1 VVIGLAVLLVLG
13 TAFAVVRIELDGPRL
28 GAKIASFLNKGRR
41 GRIEIDSIE
50 WPASGLKAAITGGW
64 VPVQLRGLRVWD
76 DCALADSNADPEE
89 LRTRDPNQDCTPD
102 DKPDPDPASKRKP
115 RKLLLRTD
123 LLTAEIDVHAVMF
136 GNHDIVLRHVVMHG
150 GEALIEQT
158 REPQPLH
165 AYNKTIVSLVTAFYP
180 RLKAGFR
187 AGIYADQA
195 PPVFDLR
202 DIHLEHVNL
211 TVHVAPYTK
220 DAANI
225 GFGMA
230 AHIEDVNVDADAQPK
245 NDAYLYMDGR
255 DPLVQKFYFR
265 LSANGKHGVVRILD
279 EGPRSSFRIS
289 GEGGLADAWGKGR
302 NAKYQIEL
310 ASIDLKRLAQLPL
323 NWSHLDKKRGYD
335 YVANTLEV
343 DGTIRTLPCNAAPDA
358 KDGAE
363 LHVTGGLANYWDR
376 PYDGKWDFK
385 LEANNLGPTVRTCI
399 KSTVGGEHMGGTVA
413 ISGPFIALPRVDV
426 DMHDVDL
433 DIPLSKKEE
442 PIRLTLDEVHAGID
456 LVNDEGYIDQS
467 KARERE
473 GKEGEVM
480 LSARFGL
487 KPYHATASVDILKP
501 LDIGRFL
508 PARVVK
514 GVGPLLTGKLSVDG
528 DLETGFK
535 IYDFSVGLGPSSY
548 ERRVLV
554 SASPRENAQVFATD
568 YFEHIR
574 LQRIHFE
581 GGQSH
586 ATINGRIDYGP
597 DPNDPTKPLD
607 WQYGI
612 TIDGVYP
619 DADRWLKLFGLPAFI
634 QKASGAQVVITGRGN
649 KPTITVDAALQ
660 GVPCLGTVQGRS
672 TTQAGVTSLRISSGG
687 LGGTLTGDGV
697 INTQGAQA
705 VIEKLHLTGTK
716 LEAAKLCGLNG
727 VASGT
732 IDNAELD
739 LKGTIDPKR
748 AAIDWAALAK
758 IYASS
763 QHATVLGDRYSDI
776 AVCINRTDAD
786 DTKLCRRSANVV
798 TQVGL
803 TDCTNAKAHNGFCAV
818 ARATRDRGGS
828 LDATIANVPALR
840 TKGAPTDAHLGG
852 DIKLDDVPMAVIE
865 PLVGPGTVGGLFSA
879 VLHLSGEPLTAQ
891 RMAPQASGTLD
902 LLRGWVGA
910 AFLGDIKLEILPT
923 TISTPNGLAKGLL
936 VRGGAL
942 ANGLTVSASIGTE
955 TPYPVA
961 VQIAGRRVDVDQFVD
976 LGKKLGVSEP
986 VQAWASGTL
995 TLYTELAPK
1004 SRQSQPEAW
1013 LEVTELEATLDHTS
1027 RDGRHVP
1034 LRFGFRPGSNGLAL
1048 SLRVTPAT
1056 VELACR
1062 DPQSRTGMSPCP
1074 AKLDTPAGVVSI
1086 EGSATPTGMSVKA
1099 IAKQDTGLLDLH
1111 KLAPLLENQLDD
1123 ISGKVALEMA
1133 IKGTMIKPDYDAK
1146 LTVVETAK
1154 LRPTGSDTELQ
1165 IAKDS
1170 EVELVNGTLGFN
1182 SFTVQVKDDR
1192 KEQQGAMHVKGT
1204 LALEGF
1210 RPAVWGVLIDGQI
1223 AGKLL
1228 QVIAPSAIAQASGLA
1243 RIEGDMVLH
1252 GKGLLPQ
1259 IDATITFDPAIASEE
1274 LTGTEGLSLAR
1285 LRPAPL
1291 VFVPRGLRN
1300 EIALENGS
1308 LQIKTEDTG
1317 GHRTYT
1323 LSTNEDPVT
1332 ATIDGEGRLKNVEV
1346 VDFEIRDGKPYKAK
1360 IDLDADNVPFR
1371 IPQTL
1376 DLVLAANDV
1385 ELEYDNDRWL
1395 AHGKSGTAGNVA
1407 IVSGKYLRN
1416 FDLAEA
1422 IKPVPPT
1429 IAPAKPW
1436 WDTYPS
1442 IGNAD
1447 LDLVLD
1453 VRRFSV
1459 EDNIAQIDLT
1469 GSGIAITGSPRDV
1482 RLQGSI
1488 SVQRGDFKIPL
1499 TRARFTRSSG
1509 TIDFAAN
1516 DRAANP
1522 TLSINSEAPEY
1533 TDLSGQ
1539 QHVIS
1544 LAITGTLEQPL
1555 WDLKTNTG
1563 LDKSQTIALLFL
1575 GRNPE
1580 QLRRSLGDSSI
1591 GVVNATAGDQST
1603 NPSGTFGDQ
1612 LVKDLAGDWVSS
1624 LIGSS
1629 LQNVIGLDV
1638 LRFELGFGSVKAH
1651 VEKKV
1656 LENIK
1661 LIGEYE
1667 TTTRGLTYDANL
1679 EIRTPVPLPQ
1689 SFRVLTNSRLSLQG
1703 GVLEK
1708 QYNDPADQ
1716 ALNVGDLQAK
1726 LVYRLFIP

>member
-1 VVIGLAVLLVLG
+1 VVIGLGVLLVLG

-50 WPASGLKAAITGGW
+50 WPTSGLKAAITGGW

-102 DKPDPDPASKRKP
+102 DKPDPDPTSKRKP
-115 RKLLLRTD
+115 RKLLLRTE
-123 LLTAEIDVHAVMF
+123 LLTADIDVHAVMF

-187 AGIYADQA
+187 AGLYADQA

-202 DIHLEHVNL
+202 DIHLEHVNI

-230 AHIEDVNVDADAQPK
+230 ARIEDVNVDADAQPK

-265 LSANGKHGVVRILD
+265 LSATGKHGVVRILD
-279 EGPRSSFRIS
+279 EGPRGSFRVP
-289 GEGGLADAWGKGR
+289 GEGGLTDAWAKGR
-302 NAKYQIEL
+302 NAKYSIEL

-343 DGTIRTLPCNAAPDA
+343 DGTIHTLPCDAAPDA
-358 KDGAE
+358 KEGAE

-399 KSTVGGEHMGGTVA
+399 KSTVGGDHMGGTVA

-467 KARERE
+467 KARERA
-473 GKEGEVM
+473 GAQPGEVM

-508 PARVVK
+508 PARVVQ

-535 IYDFSVGLGPSSY
+535 IYDFNLGLGPSLI
-548 ERRVLV
+548 ERRVSLFTQ
-554 SASPRENAQVFATD
+554 PRENGQVFATD
-568 YFEHIR
+568 YFNHIR

-581 GGQSH
+581 GGLSK
-586 ATINGRIDYGP
+586 ASINGRIDYQ
-597 DPNDPTKPLD
+597 DDD
-607 WQYGI
+607 WNYNVN
-612 TIDGVYP
+612 IDGKYP
-619 DADRWLKLFGLPAFI
+619 DLDRWLKLFGLPAFI
-634 QKASGAQVVITGRGN
+634 QKAEGAQVVITGRGK
-649 KPTITVDAALQ
+649 KPTITVNAALE
-660 GVPCLGTVQGRS
+660 GVPCLGTVQGSS

-687 LGGTLTGDGV
+687 LGGTLSGDGV
-697 INTQGAQA
+697 INTTGAQA

-716 LEAAKLCGLNG
+716 LEAAKVCGLNG
-727 VASGT
+727 VAAGT

-758 IYASS
+758 IYLSS
-763 QHATVLGDRYSDI
+763 QHATVFGDRYSDI
-776 AVCINRTDAD
+776 AVCINRSDAD
-786 DTKLCRRSANVV
+786 DGKLCRRSPNVV
-798 TQVGL
+798 TQTGAL
-803 TDCTNAKAHNGFCAV
+803 DCTNAKAHNGFCAV
-818 ARATRDRGGS
+818 ARATRDKGGS

-840 TKGAPTDAHLGG
+840 TKGAPIDAHLGG
-852 DIKLDDVPMAVIE
+852 DIKLDDVPMSVIE

-879 VLHLSGEPLTAQ
+879 VLHLTGEPLTAQ

-923 TISTPNGLAKGLL
+923 TVSSTTGPVRGLL

-942 ANGLTVSASIGTE
+942 GNGLTVSASIGTE
-955 TPYPVA
+955 APYPVA
-961 VQIAGRRVDVDQFVD
+961 VQIAGRRVDVDQFMD

-995 TLYTELAPK
+995 TLYTELASK
-1004 SRQSQPEAW
+1004 SRLSQPEAW

-1034 LRFGFRPGSNGLAL
+1034 LRFGFRPGSSGLAL

-1086 EGSATPTGMSVKA
+1086 EGSATATGMSVKA
-1099 IAKQDTGLLDLH
+1099 IAKQETGLLDLH
-1111 KLAPLLENQLDD
+1111 KLAPLVENQLDD
-1123 ISGKVALEMA
+1123 ISGKVALELA
-1133 IKGTMIKPDYDAK
+1133 IKGTIIKPDYDAK

-1170 EVELVNGTLGFN
+1170 EVELVNGILGFN

-1210 RPAVWGVLIDGQI
+1210 KPAVWGVLIDGQI

-1228 QVIAPSAIAQASGLA
+1228 QVIAPSSIAQASGLA

-1259 IDATITFDPAIASEE
+1259 IDATITFDPAVATEE
-1274 LTGTEGLSLAR
+1274 LSGNEGLALAQ

-1300 EIALENGS
+1300 EIAFENGS
-1308 LQIKTEDTG
+1308 LHIRTEDAG

-1323 LSTNEDPVT
+1323 LSTRDGEQFDPVT
-1332 ATIDGEGRLKNVEV
+1332 AKIDGEGRFKNVDAYV
-1346 VDFEIRDGKPYKAK
+1346 QIRDGAPYSVKV
-1360 IDLDADNVPFR
+1360 DLDADNVPFR

-1385 ELEYDNDRWL
+1385 ELEYDNDRWR
-1395 AHGKSGTAGNVA
+1395 AHGKSGTAGNIA
-1407 IVSGKYLRN
+1407 IVSGKFLRN

-1436 WDTYPS
+1436 WVVYPS
-1442 IGNAD
+1442 IGNAE

-1488 SVQRGDFKIPL
+1488 SVQRGEFKIPL
-1499 TRARFTRSSG
+1499 TRARFTRSNG

-1522 TLSINSEAPEY
+1522 TLAINSEAPDY

-1539 QHVIS
+1539 QHVIT
-1544 LAITGTLEQPL
+1544 LAITGTLEQPQ

-1629 LQNVIGLDV
+1629 LQSVTGLDV

-1667 TTTRGLTYDANL
+1667 TTIRGTTYDANL
-1679 EIRTPVPLPQ
+1679 DIRTP
-1689 SFRVLTNSRLSLQG
+1689 FRSPWKVLTNDRLSFQG

-1716 ALNVGDLQAK
+1716 ALNVGDVQAK

>member
-1 VVIGLAVLLVLG
+1 MLLVLG

-41 GRIEIDSIE
+41 GRIEIASIE
-50 WPASGLKAAITGGW
+50 WPTSGLKAVITGGW
-64 VPVQLRGLRVWD
+64 VPVELRGLKVWD

-102 DKPDPDPASKRKP
+102 DKPDPDPTSKRKP

-123 LLTAEIDVHAVMF
+123 LLTAEIDVHAVLF
-136 GNHDIVLRHVVMHG
+136 GNHDIVVRHVTMHG

-195 PPVFDLR
+195 PPIFDLR

-230 AHIEDVNVDADAQPK
+230 ARIEDVNVDAGAQPK

-265 LSANGKHGVVRILD
+265 LSATGKHGVVRILD
-279 EGPRSSFRIS
+279 EGPRASFRIP
-289 GEGGLADAWGKGR
+289 GEGGLADAWAKGR
-302 NAKYQIEL
+302 GAKYQIEL
-310 ASIDLKRLAQLPL
+310 SSIELKRLAQLPI
-323 NWSHLDKKRGYD
+323 NWAHLDKKRGYD
-335 YVANTLEV
+335 YIANSLEV
-343 DGTIRTLPCNAAPDA
+343 DGTVHTLPCGAAPDA

-363 LHVTGGLANYWDR
+363 LHVSGGLDSYWDR

-385 LEANNLGPTVRTCI
+385 LDAQNLGPTVRSCI
-399 KSTVGGEHMGGTVA
+399 KSSVGGDHMGGTVA

-442 PIRLTLDEVHAGID
+442 PIRLTLGEVHAGID

-467 KARERE
+467 RALERG
-473 GKEGEVM
+473 GKEPGEVM

-508 PARVVK
+508 PARVVS

-535 IYDFSVGLGPSSY
+535 IYDFDLRLGPSPI
-548 ERRVLV
+548 ERRVRLY
-554 SASPRENAQVFATD
+554 ALPRENGQVFATD
-568 YFEHIR
+568 YFEHIK
-574 LQRIHFE
+574 LQRIYFE

-586 ATINGRIDYGP
+586 AIINGRVDYQ
-597 DPNDPTKPLD
+597 DDD
-607 WQYGI
+607 WNYNVH
-612 TIDGVYP
+612 IDGVYP
-619 DADRWLKLFGLPAFI
+619 DLDRWLKLFGLPAFV
-634 QKASGAQVVITGRGN
+634 QRAGGGASVVITGRGN
-649 KPTITVDAALQ
+649 KPTIQVSAALQ
-660 GVPCLGTVQGRS
+660 GVPCLGNLQLNS
-672 TTQAGVTSLRISSGG
+672 TTTGTTTTLRLQSPG
-687 LGGTLTGDGV
+687 LGGMLTGDGV
-697 INTQGAQA
+697 INTAGAEPL
-705 VIEKLHLTGTK
+705 IEKLHLTGTK
-716 LEAAKLCGLNG
+716 LEAAKVCGLNG
-727 VASGT
+727 IASGT
-732 IDNAELD
+732 IDSAELD

-748 AAIDWAALAK
+748 AAIDWAPLAK
-758 IYASS
+758 IYASA
-763 QHATVLGDRYSDI
+763 QHATVLGDRYSDV
-776 AVCINRTDAD
+776 AVCINRSDGDDA
-786 DTKLCRRSANVV
+786 KLCRRSANVV

-803 TDCTNAKAHNGFCAV
+803 LDCTNAKAHNGFCAV
-818 ARATRDRGGS
+818 ARATRDRGGT
-828 LDATIANVPALR
+828 LDATIANVPAIRSGR
-840 TKGAPTDAHLGG
+840 TSEGAHLGG
-852 DIKLDDVPMAVIE
+852 DIKLDDVPMAVLE
-865 PLVGPGTVGGLFSA
+865 PLVGAGTVGGLFSA
-879 VLHLSGEPLTAQ
+879 AFHLTGEPLTAQ
-891 RMAPQASGTLD
+891 RMAPQASGAIN
-902 LLRGWVGA
+902 LLRGWVGG
-910 AFLGDIKLEILPT
+910 AFVGDPQLEIEPL
-923 TISTPNGLAKGLL
+923 TIDDGNGAKYKGLR
-936 VRGGAL
+936 VSGGAL
-942 ANGLTVSASIGTE
+942 AGGLGIVATIGTE
-955 TPYPVA
+955 PPYKVA
-961 VQIAGRRVDVDQFVD
+961 VSITGRRVEVDQFID
-976 LGKKLGVSEP
+976 LGKKLGMSEP

-1004 SRQSQPEAW
+1004 SRLSQPEAW

-1048 SLRVTPAT
+1048 SLRVTPAA

-1062 DPQSRTGMSPCP
+1062 NPQSPTGMSPCP
-1074 AKLDTPAGVVSI
+1074 AQLDTPAGIVSI
-1086 EGSATPTGMSVKA
+1086 EGSATPTGMSLKA
-1099 IAKQDTGLLDLH
+1099 IATQETGLLDLN

-1123 ISGKVALEMA
+1123 ISGKVALELEVNGA
-1133 IKGTMIKPDYDAK
+1133 LTKPDYDAK
-1146 LTVVETAK
+1146 LTVVDTAK
-1154 LRPTGSDTELQ
+1154 LRPTSSDTELQ

-1182 SFTVQVKDDR
+1182 SFTVQLKDDR
-1192 KEQQGAMHVKGT
+1192 KEQQGALHVKGT
-1204 LALEGF
+1204 LALDGWK
-1210 RPAVWGVLIDGQI
+1210 PAVWGVLIDGQI

-1228 QVIAPSAIAQASGLA
+1228 QVVAPSAIAQASGLA
-1243 RIEGDMVLH
+1243 RIEGDLVLT

-1259 IDATITFDPAIASEE
+1259 IDGVVNFDPAIANEE
-1274 LTGTEGLSLAR
+1274 LTGSEVLALER
-1285 LRPAPL
+1285 LRPSPL
-1291 VFVPRGLRN
+1291 SFVPRGDLRR
-1300 EIALENGS
+1300 EIALENGK
-1308 LQIKTEDTG
+1308 LQINTVDSG
-1317 GHRTYT
+1317 GHRSYT
-1323 LSTNEDPVT
+1323 LSTDDNPVT
-1332 ATIDGEGRLKNVEV
+1332 ATIDGEGRLKNLKA
-1346 VDFEIRDGKPYKAK
+1346 DLEIRDGTPYTAK
-1360 IDLDADNVPFR
+1360 VDLDADNVPFR
-1371 IPQTL
+1371 IAQTL
-1376 DLVLAANDV
+1376 DLVFAANDI
-1385 ELEYDNDRWL
+1385 ELEYANERWR
-1395 AHGKSGTAGNVA
+1395 AHGQSGTAGNIA

-1429 IAPAKPW
+1429 IAPAKPF
-1436 WDTYPS
+1436 WDEYPS
-1442 IGNAD
+1442 IGNAE

-1459 EDNIAQIDLT
+1459 EDNIAQIDLS
-1469 GSGIAITGSPRDV
+1469 GAGIAITGSPRDP

-1488 SVQRGDFKIPL
+1488 SVQRGQFKIPL
-1499 TRARFTRSSG
+1499 TRAQFTRTTG
-1509 TIDFAAN
+1509 GIDFAAN
-1516 DRAANP
+1516 DKAANP
-1522 TLSINSEAPEY
+1522 TLSITSEAPEY

-1539 QHVIS
+1539 QHVIT

-1563 LDKSQTIALLFL
+1563 LDKSQTLALLFL

-1580 QLRRSLGDSSI
+1580 QLRRSLGDQAI
-1591 GVVNATAGDQST
+1591 GVVNPTAGDTST
-1603 NPSGTFGDQ
+1603 MPSGTFGDQ
-1612 LVKDLAGDWVSS
+1612 LVKDLAGDWVSG

-1629 LQNVIGLDV
+1629 LQSLTGLDV

-1651 VEKKV
+1651 VEKKFY
-1656 LENIK
+1656 ENLK

-1667 TTTRGLTYDANL
+1667 TTIRGTTYDANVD
-1679 EIRTPVPLPQ
+1679 IRTPIPLPWK
-1689 SFRVLTNSRLSLQG
+1689 VLTNARLSVQG

-1716 ALNVGDLQAK
+1716 ALNVGDVQGK